1 MNLATEG
8 CYINKEMID
17 KVDVSETGQITIK
30 LKPSPL
36 GLRMFKRLDEI
47 HKIGENPE
55 LLEHKG

>member
-17 KVDVSETGQITIK
+17 KVDVSETGQIMIK
-30 LKPSPL
+30 LKPAPL

-47 HKIGENPE
+47 HKIGENPN
-55 LLEHKG
+55 LLEGK

>member
-17 KVDVSETGQITIK
+17 KVDVSETGQIMIK

-36 GLRMFKRLDEI
+36 SLRMFKRLDDI
-47 HKIGENPE
+47 YKIGENPE